1 MTDWVEV
8 IFTIK
13 RKHGISQSEI
23 ARRVGKTHGAI
34 NGWVNLG
41 ATPRK
46 ETGEKLLKMARVE
59 RGFKVG
65 A

>member
-1 MTDWVEV
+1 MTDWREV

-23 ARRVGKTHGAI
+23 ARRVGVTPSAV
-34 NGWVNLG
+34 NGWINLG
-41 ATPRK
+41 NTPYR
-46 ETGEKLLKMARVE
+46 ENREKLLNMAGE
-59 RGFKVG
+59 G